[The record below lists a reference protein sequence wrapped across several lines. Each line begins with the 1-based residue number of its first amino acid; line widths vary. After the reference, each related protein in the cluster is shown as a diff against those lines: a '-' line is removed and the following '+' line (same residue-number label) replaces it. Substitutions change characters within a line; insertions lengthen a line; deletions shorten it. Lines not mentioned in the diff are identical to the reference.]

1 MVCEINL
8 RLLRGMSLTAV
19 ILNVLTLAGLII
31 ANAFDPSY
39 FASSGPG
46 SSIVVN
52 NVNAQNFSIFSMA
65 GLNFMIR
72 YVLSPL
78 YFITTV
84 IMIAVAARSWAAPC
98 KMTERKYQT
107 LVRFCTLWQFATLIV
122 HTFVIS
128 AAIDIMRVFVNAGA
142 FRNIL
147 RPFIGVTFPW
157 HLLVLLLII
166 PAIIAFVMIL
176 VLFFHYLRYY
186 RCLAIRN
193 RLTSGEQPQPI
204 VVDIPDSPLCDKKTR
219 VIKVEAEAPMDMDGK
234 VRVLLKEKPDGAFEI
249 ITEEQFMEL
258 NIEDT
263 DMSEHQNT
271 AFSP

>member
-8 RLLRGMSLTAV
+8 RLVRGMSLTTV
-19 ILNVLTLAGLII
+19 ILNVLTIAGLII
-31 ANAFDPSY
+31 ANAFDPNY
-39 FASSGPG
+39 FASGGAG

-52 NVNAQNFSIFSMA
+52 NVKNQNFSIFSMS
-65 GLNFMIR
+65 GLNFVIR

-84 IMIAVAARSWAAPC
+84 IMIAVAARSWKAPC

-107 LVRFCTLWQFATLIV
+107 LVRFCTLWQFATVIV

-128 AAIDIMRVFVNAGA
+128 AAIDIMRVFINAGA
-142 FRNIL
+142 FRSVL
-147 RPFIGVTFPW
+147 TPFIGVTFPW

-166 PAIIAFVMIL
+166 LALIALIMLL
-176 VLFFHYLRYY
+176 VLFFHYHRYY
-186 RCLAIRN
+186 RCVAIRN
-193 RLTSGEQPQPI
+193 RLTNGEQPQPI
-204 VVDIPDSPLCDKKTR
+204 VVDVPDSPLCDKKTR

-258 NIEDT
+258 NIEDNE
-263 DMSEHQNT
+263 MSDQHNA
-271 AFSP
+271 AFDP